1 MRLIISLSLVC
12 ALVAADENKTK
23 PSTLAPSIPYL
34 DVWAFLHSKDTDKPK
49 VLYIPKPPADE
60 DAAAK
65 ETPSWLTSAAM
76 AFTSSEFGKGR
87 SYTAR
92 FAIIPEKDSQR
103 VAKRFGLEPS
113 ALPALL
119 GCRVDAGTARKYDD
133 GDADS
138 ATAKVKSVKAFVNEL
153 IAGES
158 REDDLSLPSFPE
170 PTRPRKQ
177 ASVSLEE
184 FTHESLPINCYGV
197 KARPLCVLAI
207 LDQPAGKGC
216 PTNVEALARK
226 FKNDKNIGFGCVGAA
241 KQTEFLQ
248 GFGIE
253 EMPALVAVKGGKRAR
268 FARLEGSM
276 EEPPQAMAAFVDN
289 VLGGQAKFTKASAD
303 GLPELE
309 PPYLLGE
316 EEEKDEV

>member
-1 MRLIISLSLVC
+1 M
-12 ALVAADENKTK
+12 
-23 PSTLAPSIPYL
+23 
-34 DVWAFLHSKDTDKPK
+34 
-49 VLYIPKPPADE
+49 
-60 DAAAK
+60 
-65 ETPSWLTSAAM
+65 
-76 AFTSSEFGKGR
+76 
-87 SYTAR
+87 
-92 FAIIPEKDSQR
+92 
-103 VAKRFGLEPS
+103 
-113 ALPALL
+113 
-119 GCRVDAGTARKYDD
+119 
-133 GDADS
+133 
-138 ATAKVKSVKAFVNEL
+138 
-153 IAGES
+153 
-158 REDDLSLPSFPE
+158 
-170 PTRPRKQ
+170 
-177 ASVSLEE
+177 
-184 FTHESLPINCYGV
+184 
-197 KARPLCVLAI
+197 LAI

-289 VLGGQAKFTKASAD
+289 VLGGQAKFTKASGD